1 MLRKHVPQPAK
12 QHPRRA
18 HGIVGVHVVP
28 ALHLCRLHLPH
39 QRSSGRKVLF
49 QLCKAGMGASGSSSG
64 VVHADRDG
72 EGAAEHAHAAAH
84 REVPRCYEVARDP

>member
-39 QRSSGRKVLF
+39 QRSSGRKFLF
-49 QLCKAGMGASGSSSG
+49 QLCKVG
-64 VVHADRDG
+64 VLFTRQIPCTRAQTRVS
-72 EGAAEHAHAAAH
+72 
-84 REVPRCYEVARDP
+84 